1 MLNIQKQIDYW
12 IKGADEDIVTADL
25 LIRERRTLHGLFFCH
40 LVIEKDID
48 LMIVTENEND
58 DNLAGRIWKLTKKV
72 NSKIEPFLVGT
83 KRFNS
88 NDNSP
93 LVDLVKRTGIEI
105 V

>member
-1 MLNIQKQIDYW
+1 MAKSEVVEILRAYIYLLRSEGILVYKAFLYGSYSSN
-12 IKGADEDIVTADL
+12 TATS
-25 LIRERRTLHGLFFCH
+25 ES
-40 LVIEKDID
+40 DID
-48 LMIVTENEND
+48 LMIVVENEND
-58 DNLAGRIWKLTKKV
+58 DDLAGKIWKLTKKV

-93 LVDLVKRTGIEI
+93 LVDLVKRNGIEI